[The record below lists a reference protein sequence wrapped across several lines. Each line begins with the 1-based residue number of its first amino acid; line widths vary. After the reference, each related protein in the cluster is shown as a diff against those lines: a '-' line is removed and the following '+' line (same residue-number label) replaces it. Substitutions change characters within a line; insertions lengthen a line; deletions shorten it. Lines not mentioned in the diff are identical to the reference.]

1 PRTPPPPRKPA
12 GAKRRSRPGGEGPR
26 TPPAIRRTPAVLR
39 SDERTEGD
47 GQCEPGGPRAQ
58 DGADRPS
65 DRRRGARPRGRGVRP
80 AAGPGCR
87 GTRAPPALRRGAG
100 SERPAGGGARGTR
113 SRAFRLAG
121 QRRTP
126 RSGDAPPPEP
136 VTFGRRRWRH
146 VSAALAVLFLLPGS
160 AGFSATGGQIRLEEV
175 SGASGIDYRNVSGEP
190 EKRFIVSSLGAGA
203 GLLDYDQDGDLDLYL
218 VNGAPLEDRTTG
230 PGLPNRLFRNEG
242 GFRFSD
248 QTEAAG
254 VGDTGWGYGVAAA
267 DVDNDG
273 FPDLYVTNLGE
284 NVLYRNRGDGTFE
297 RVRAAG
303 GASHPGYSTSAAFL
317 DAEGD
322 GDLDLV
328 VLGYTEDSIESL
340 PLPGAAANCV
350 WFGLPVFCGPSGL
363 IPAEDGFFRN
373 RGDGTFEDFTTGS
386 GIAAAEAGY
395 GLGVVAGDLDA
406 DGDADLYVANDS
418 VPNHL
423 FVNDGQG
430 RFTEQALLSGT
441 AYNVDGLAQAGMGVD
456 AGDFDEDG
464 QLDLFVTNFSHD
476 TNTAYRNA
484 GSGFFEDSTTR
495 NELRMPGWFY
505 LGWGTRFIDLDADGW
520 LDLFVANGHVYPDAE
535 AAGSGTRYLM
545 KNQIFRNQGGGT
557 FLEDEWDGPER
568 SSRGV
573 AFGDLD
579 GDALP
584 DLVVVNIDEEAALFR
599 NASGGRGVTLQ
610 PVGTRA
616 PRDGTGARVAF
627 STGDGVRRLREAHR
641 SGSFLS
647 SNDPRVHLG
656 AGDGETILD
665 VVVRWPGGAAE
676 RLGNLTAD
684 GRVIA
689 VREGAGVVAVLR

>member
-1 PRTPPPPRKPA
+1 GEPA
-12 GAKRRSRPGGEGPR
+12 GAERRSRPGGEGPR

-87 GTRAPPALRRGAG
+87 RTRAPPALRRVAG

-126 RSGDAPPPEP
+126 RSGDAPRPEP
-136 VTFGRRRWRH
+136 VTFGRRRPWRYI
-146 VSAALAVLFLLPGS
+146 SAALAILFLLPGS

-218 VNGAPLEDRTTG
+218 VNGAPLEDRTPG
-230 PGLPNRLFRNEG
+230 PGLPNQLFRNEG

-254 VGDTGWGYGVAAA
+254 VGDTGWGYGVAAG

-297 RVRAAG
+297 RVPAAG

-340 PLPGAAANCV
+340 PLPGAAASCV

-406 DGDADLYVANDS
+406 DGDTDLYVANDS

-430 RFTEQALLSGT
+430 RFSEQALLSGT

-627 STGDGVRRLREAHR
+627 STGDGVQRLREAHR

-676 RLGNLTAD
+676 RLGDLTAD